1 MYNDYLCHYGVKGMK
16 WGIRKEKPK
25 VGKKVSKIKNFFKN
39 FTILP
44 DYTFDMNMNQIRL
57 MNQQNQHNIT
67 QQVLRDHEMIHNHVL
82 QTHLNTISLHNHLN
96 TIHTSMGMM

>member
-25 VGKKVSKIKNFFKN
+25 VGKKVSKIKKFFKK

-44 DYTFDMNMNQIRL
+44 DDAFDIRMNQIHL
-57 MNQQNQHNIT
+57 MNQQNQQNIT
-67 QQVLRDHEMIHNHVL
+67 QQVLRDTEMMNQQIL
-82 QTHLNTISLHNHLN
+82 QTHLD
-96 TIHTSMGMM
+96 TIHLHTVTLPMSTGMM